1 MYKKQ
6 YITDEEKTNCQK
18 VADAFVELYENEDL
32 LVLNA
37 GKYGFVKLQYFKFP
51 FGFDNADIFMTAGAY
66 LTSFGKNGWIR
77 SSLTLR
83 AVHQWR
89 KWIMRIY

>member
-18 VADAFVELYENEDL
+18 VADAFAELYENEDL

-37 GKYGFVKLQYFKFP
+37 GNYGFVKCSISSSLLALTMPIY
-51 FGFDNADIFMTAGAY
+51 FMTAGAC
-66 LTSFGKNGWIR
+66 LTSFGKNG
-77 SSLTLR
+77 
-83 AVHQWR
+83 
-89 KWIMRIY
+89 

>member
-6 YITDEEKTNCQK
+6 CITDEEKTNCQQ
-18 VADAFVELYENEDL
+18 VEDAFAELYENEAL

-51 FGFDNADIFMTAGAY
+51 FGFDNA
-66 LTSFGKNGWIR
+66 
-77 SSLTLR
+77 
-83 AVHQWR
+83 
-89 KWIMRIY
+89 